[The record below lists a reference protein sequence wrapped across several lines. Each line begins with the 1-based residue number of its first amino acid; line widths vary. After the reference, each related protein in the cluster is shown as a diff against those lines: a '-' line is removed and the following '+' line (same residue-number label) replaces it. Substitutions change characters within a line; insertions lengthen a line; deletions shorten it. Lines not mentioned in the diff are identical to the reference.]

1 MTSTTKVSVDLNK
14 SLPQKQNSVNELQI
28 IEKDGIQAVS
38 ARELYKGLEI
48 SKRFSEWFSINSKD
62 FIEGEDF
69 TSVLTST
76 LVNNGAKREIQDYAI
91 SIDMAKSICLM
102 SRTEIGKT
110 YRNYL
115 IKLEKAWNTPEAVMS
130 RALQLANKTLDNI
143 KHQVAIMQP
152 KAVVYD
158 ELVDRSKTMNFRD
171 MAAKLGFTQTEFM
184 AILKAKYVYKNS
196 IGEYRAR
203 AEYQK
208 YFTLRTFNKS
218 TDKTGEQL
226 LLNMEGITYFIN
238 KYKPGAVADS
248 FIEKGEEEYQKII
261 NKTSEKFIE
270 SVESHSYTLKEAS
283 VILDIPENMIKEYL
297 QIRHFADFTGKK
309 TILANEYID
318 DENKITEKGIE
329 RLRKAFDIYLKT
341 KKGTYYNPN
350 GECNGKEE

>member
-1 MTSTTKVSVDLNK
+1 M
-14 SLPQKQNSVNELQI
+14 NELQI

-48 SKRFSEWFSINSKD
+48 QCRFSLWWENNSKE
-62 FIEGEDF
+62 FVENEDF
-69 TSVLTST
+69 TSVFKDTE
-76 LVNNGAKREIQDYAI
+76 VQNNGGIQIRQLQDYAI

-115 IKLEKAWNTPEAVMS
+115 IRLEKAWNTPEAVMS
-130 RALQLANKTLDNI
+130 RALQLANQTLDNI
-143 KHQVAIMQP
+143 RHQVAIMQP

-171 MAAKLGFTQTEFM
+171 MAAKLGMKQTEFM
-184 AILKAKYVYKNS
+184 TILKAKYVYKNS
-196 IGEYRAR
+196 IGEYRAK

-238 KYKPGAVADS
+238 KYKPGAVAES

-270 SVESHSYTLKEAS
+270 NTNLRTIAEVSTL
-283 VILDIPENMIKEYL
+283 LDIPIDML
-297 QIRHFADFTGKK
+297 Q
-309 TILANEYID
+309 EYIKLSHFTNNKD
-318 DENKITEKGIE
+318 VLTPMDEVAIVSSDGEIFITEKGIKRIKE
-329 RLRKAFDIYLKT
+329 AFRVYFLAKNKSYI
-341 KKGTYYNPN
+341 NPN
-350 GECNGKEE
+350 AECNGKEE

>member
-1 MTSTTKVSVDLNK
+1 M
-14 SLPQKQNSVNELQI
+14 NELQI

-38 ARELYKGLEI
+38 ARELYKGLQI
-48 SKRFSEWFSINSKD
+48 KCRFSLWWENNSKE
-62 FIEGEDF
+62 FVENEDF
-69 TSVLTST
+69 SGVYLKIQG
-76 LVNNGAKREIQDYAI
+76 NQHGGEQEIQDYAI

-115 IKLEKAWNTPEAVMS
+115 IRLEKAWNTPEAVMS
-130 RALQLANKTLDNI
+130 RALQLANQTLDNI
-143 KHQVAIMQP
+143 RHQVAIMQP

-171 MAAKLGFTQTEFM
+171 MAAKLGMKQTEFM
-184 AILKAKYVYKNS
+184 TILKAKYVYKNS
-196 IGEYRAR
+196 IGEYRAK

-238 KYKPGAVADS
+238 KYKPGAVAES

-297 QIRHFADFTGKK
+297 KIRHYADFTGKK

-318 DENKITEKGIE
+318 DDNKITEKGMEI
-329 RLRKAFDIYLKT
+329 LKKAFDIYSRIKD
-341 KKGTYYNPN
+341 GTYYNPK